1 MRAAISIQGPWLATR
16 CADSGEAGQLE
27 RSNSDRSVSGMKRVL
42 AADELIAL
50 GSRQC
55 RLTISVSAGEMIFW
69 TSGMIGSIGCDAD
82 WLGFSYADR

>member
-1 MRAAISIQGPWLATR
+1 
-16 CADSGEAGQLE
+16 
-27 RSNSDRSVSGMKRVL
+27 MKRVL

-55 RLTISVSAGEMIFW
+55 RLIISVSAGEMIFW